1 MQFPSLFLEHTICKP
16 LFESVSDPF
25 EVLPRIHSFILE
37 FAKNKHL
44 DYLEISPLVSVHK
57 SVCVPSNVTIVGPA
71 IIGEGT
77 ILRPN
82 AYIRND
88 VIIGKNCV
96 IGNSTEIKNSIL
108 FDNVEVPHFNYI
120 GDSVLGY
127 HAHFGAGAIT
137 SNFKQD
143 GSMIVLKDN
152 QEKLETGLRK
162 MGAIVGDFVEVGC
175 NVILNPGTIVGER
188 SRIYPLL
195 SIRGN
200 VPRNVIVKEKDLF
213 VPIK

>member
-1 MQFPSLFLEHTICKP
+1 MQFPSLSLEHTICKS
-16 LFESVSDPF
+16 LFENISYPF
-25 EVLPRIHSFILE
+25 EVLSQIHSFILG

-44 DYLEISPLVSVHK
+44 DYLEISPFVFVHK